1 MIYRNPI
8 AVRDQTRMAAAVVT
22 RPANRKSVCRSNDS
36 RPNGSRAEMASRGI
50 TTFYQRTA
58 ALAAV

>member
-1 MIYRNPI
+1 
-8 AVRDQTRMAAAVVT
+8 VRDQTRMAAAVVT